1 MKLGHI
7 SIRINSFKHFSI
19 YRETYKFSHINTS
32 KASRDTNIQFDVKH
46 HLSCTKKQ
54 YMKKYDEQY
63 IKQLM
68 SELPTNIAP
77 EVELKLNEDEGPASN
92 KVIKHLQKLAIGM
105 KQFST
110 Y

>member
-1 MKLGHI
+1 
-7 SIRINSFKHFSI
+7 
-19 YRETYKFSHINTS
+19 
-32 KASRDTNIQFDVKH
+32 
-46 HLSCTKKQ
+46 
-54 YMKKYDEQY
+54 MKKYDEQY